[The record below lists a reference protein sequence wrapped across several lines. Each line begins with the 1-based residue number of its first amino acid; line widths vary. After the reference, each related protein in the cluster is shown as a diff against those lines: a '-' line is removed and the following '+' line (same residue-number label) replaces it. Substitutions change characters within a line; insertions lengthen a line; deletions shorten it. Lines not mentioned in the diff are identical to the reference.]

1 MINTFF
7 IVQIY
12 SVSLTLEFNQV
23 EASFSHSVFST
34 SKATRIV
41 PDIFC
46 FLSNLW
52 IYIFQGGH
60 FILKYDL
67 Q

>member
-1 MINTFF
+1 MIYTFF

-23 EASFSHSVFST
+23 EASFSYSVFST

-46 FLSNLW
+46 FPSNLW
-52 IYIFQGGH
+52 IYIFQGWH
-60 FILKYDL
+60 FIGKLDL

>member
-1 MINTFF
+1 MIYTFF
-7 IVQIY
+7 IVHIY
-12 SVSLTLEFNQV
+12 SVSLTLEFHQV

-52 IYIFQGGH
+52 ICIFQGWH
-60 FILKYDL
+60 FIGKCDL

>member
-1 MINTFF
+1 MIYTFF

-12 SVSLTLEFNQV
+12 SVSLTLELDQV

-52 IYIFQGGH
+52 IYIFQGWH
-60 FILKYDL
+60 FIGKYDL